1 MINRAEESMIEQ
13 SSQKNKDIAGFPT
26 LLLCTVP
33 VTAPGEQYRHMDLT
47 KSYRQPRLGPQAVR
61 DFLLQDGFPKENIS
75 FLDIEMLYLADEEL
89 ETYFRVCQADVVG
102 LSAPLSHSYLQVKR
116 IAKIIRRTCPDSWI
130 VLGGHLSSSATV
142 VLKKTEVDVCIVGD
156 GETPFLAFMN
166 FVRIGGTRTHLEEL
180 AEELGICFLNSEQE
194 VVFAG
199 YSKKPPMESLPMPDY
214 EFFKSGLMDQPHLIQ
229 NYFKPGLEMGFWFT
243 LDSRSHDPHRRPNSA
258 QVPTS
263 KGCTARCTFC
273 QRSTKGYRLASVVE
287 IEKHLVEIIEQ
298 YDVGFIDVLDE
309 NFGGRRDQARAFAD
323 LMAKYDLLW
332 TATGVRCR
340 NVNAEDIDYFK
351 ARGCCSLKFGVES
364 GSQKILDVMEKNFT
378 TRDVELALEACWE
391 NRLFSP
397 LAMMVGM
404 PGEDQDTI
412 RETGE
417 WIGKMYAKLGPDP
430 KDDEYALFYALP
442 FPGTPL
448 YSFCTERALINSD
461 LDSEENYLAKLVGRG
476 TNKWAYRNVN
486 GAKTSHWLV
495 WDYQVQWWAT
505 KTYRKIRSTSDP
517 EPQLAKFGVKLSDA
531 LRSSRE
537 QGVKGKVKRSIDFQM
552 VEKALERTYL
562 STWFLALP
570 PTLAFPIMRLSY
582 FLARGLFGFANKIR
596 GKSDYVMPIT
606 PPNLTTLQTSETRRL
621 GRSLRSFVRD
631 SKMDDRAEHSRTET
645 SRYKLLRGS
654 AG

>member
-1 MINRAEESMIEQ
+1 MINSVQESVSEP
-13 SSQKNKDIAGFPT
+13 SSQDNRNISRFPK

-61 DFLLQDGFPKENIS
+61 DFLIQDGFPKENIS
-75 FLDIEMLYLADEEL
+75 FLDIEMLYLTDEEL
-89 ETYFRVCQADVVG
+89 EGYFRECRADVVG

-156 GETPFLAFMN
+156 GETPFLAFVN
-166 FVRIGGTRTHLEEL
+166 FVRASGTRTQLEEL
-180 AEELGICFLNSEQE
+180 AEERGICFLNSEQE
-194 VVFAG
+194 VVFSG

-287 IEKHLVEIIEQ
+287 IEKHLVEIIEK

-340 NVNAEDIDYFK
+340 NVNAEDITYFK

-378 TRDVELALEACWE
+378 VRDVEVALEACWE
-391 NRLFSP
+391 NDLFSP

-412 RETGE
+412 RETGQ
-417 WIGKMYAKLGPDP
+417 WIGKMYAKFGPDP
-430 KDDEYALFYALP
+430 RDDDYALFYALP

-448 YSFCTERALINSD
+448 YSFCVEKALINGD
-461 LDSEENYLAKLVGRG
+461 LDSEESYLMKLVGRG

-495 WDYQVQWWAT
+495 WDYQVEWWAA
-505 KTYRKIRSTSDP
+505 KTYKKIRAASNP
-517 EPQLAKFGVKLSDA
+517 EPQLAKFGAKLSDA
-531 LRSSRE
+531 QCIKQRTKQKAKRGINFQLVETALR
-537 QGVKGKVKRSIDFQM
+537 
-552 VEKALERTYL
+552 KAYL
-562 STWFLALP
+562 SAWFLALP
-570 PTLAFPIMRLSY
+570 SVLAFPLMRWSY
-582 FLARGLFGFANKIR
+582 FVARGLFGFASRIR
-596 GKSDYVMPIT
+596 GKSDYVMSVT
-606 PPNLTTLQTSETRRL
+606 PPTLTTLQASDTRRL

-631 SKMDDRAEHSRTET
+631 SKMDDLTEHSLTAV
-645 SRYKLLRGS
+645 SRNKLLRGN